1 MAATVTQAVNFKR
14 SRSLN
19 LVQMELGLL
28 PSPDPICKIA
38 VEAHLTRVD
47 GGIAAD
53 FSVATASD
61 HL

>member
-1 MAATVTQAVNFKR
+1 MAATVTQAVDFKR
-14 SRSLN
+14 SQSLN
-19 LVQMELGLL
+19 LLSMELGPV

-47 GGIAAD
+47 GGIPAD